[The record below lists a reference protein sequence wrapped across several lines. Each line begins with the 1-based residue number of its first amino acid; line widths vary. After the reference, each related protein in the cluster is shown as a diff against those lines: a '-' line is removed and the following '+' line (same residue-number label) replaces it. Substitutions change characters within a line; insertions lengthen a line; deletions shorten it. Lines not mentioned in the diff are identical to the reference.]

1 MKIKIEHWTSNENR
15 EEKHY
20 FIEGGNLGYQYNTY
34 LFGYNPK
41 IVSEDLARTI
51 LTMIKAHASL

>member
-1 MKIKIEHWTSNENR
+1 MPIKLEHWTSTESR

-20 FIEGGNLGYQYNTY
+20 FVEGGGFGYQPNTY

-41 IVSEDLARTI
+41 LVSEDLARTI
-51 LTMIKAHASL
+51 LALIREVSGL